1 VSGAY
6 SASSHSFD
14 PAVAALVR
22 AGKQGLRAF
31 AQRRSALGFAPRR
44 APPFAPDVRLSRA
57 PGVPTAGA
65 GSSRSTLGLL
75 PLLVLLLVGLVALVA
90 AVKLG
95 LRRARYLT
103 RDPRRIAAACRR
115 ELRDILID
123 QRVEVSPS
131 ATLMELTLLTQAEL
145 GVDTGRLGLHAT
157 VARFAPPR
165 SAREA
170 ARELRRSLR
179 SARRSVRQEL
189 SGWERARGLLSLR
202 SLGLS

>member
-1 VSGAY
+1 
-6 SASSHSFD
+6 
-14 PAVAALVR
+14 
-22 AGKQGLRAF
+22 
-31 AQRRSALGFAPRR
+31 
-44 APPFAPDVRLSRA
+44 
-57 PGVPTAGA
+57 
-65 GSSRSTLGLL
+65 
-75 PLLVLLLVGLVALVA
+75 
-90 AVKLG
+90 

-103 RDPRRIAAACRR
+103 RDPRRVAAACRR

-123 QRVEVSPS
+123 QRVDVSPS
-131 ATLMELTLLTQAEL
+131 ATLIELTQLTQEEL
-145 GVDTGRLGLHAT
+145 GVDTAPLGLHAT

-179 SARRSVRQEL
+179 SVRRNIRREL